1 MNTVSL
7 GQPSTSSSS
16 YNIPGDDYPTRTKRR
31 YGASC
36 ELCRK
41 RKRKCPGRDSEGN
54 SLCTHCREVGVKCVF
69 PPSRAKVAMA
79 SQSIGNV
86 EVDGLRRYIRK
97 LAKSTPEQREM
108 MLTKWAQDDEKKVAL
123 GRRKVMQRL
132 INEEAGIPYEDE
144 DEQPELRNQASTSS
158 LRNRPNKRTRRES
171 ESSYEESDRDRD
183 REMMR
188 GDHEDD
194 IDEEYPSSSASDLS
208 ALRLSLKPEDP
219 PPSELEFSEASD
231 HGEDGEDVDYDSHQR
246 SPYQQHPSYPHQ
258 NPAGTGQR
266 HPYPQFPASYSAA
279 PIPQI
284 RTPVPHA
291 QVSAW
296 TDYLINVTFVNS
308 NIPNVNEEERE
319 VLLKNYFNKYVNEF
333 LLWTVYA
340 HTARHVPSLQ
350 SNVFS
355 YAAKAHILLAGE
367 MSRPSSIPTVQGL
380 LLLSANNAARGM
392 YAQAWHMT
400 ASAVAMIVDLGIHH
414 DGESSKDKSRE
425 PKDTP
430 SPESTS
436 SSGRRK
442 EKERD
447 RGDGGKDRERGA
459 KGYVARQMRL
469 RVFWGAFIWDKLL
482 SLALN
487 RTPLLSLELHRPP
500 LPDPVP
506 STKLW
511 APYIPPY
518 IPVSSRSV
526 PEEHQPG
533 QDETPP
539 LKEVPPLLHSF
550 TPQLGHEEKCFYE
563 SCRANIFLDEVHRFL
578 YRKPWRRLQPWHVRD
593 SVMGMRDRMLG
604 WLKIADRDVVFSDLS
619 RLGGVGGQGCPPPP
633 HILQLNIL
641 IRIIWILLYRPFYYN
656 KASASGA
663 GDANTI
669 STPGSSTSHHGQGT
683 STSTSTSTSTP
694 TSTSSSSS
702 SSYAIT
708 HAVTTC
714 EQASVEINLLF
725 KSYASAFP
733 LAKASYAIVFAAFL
747 AATIDLVVIERRFQ
761 GSDKWKERDEVLE
774 RLRLSQVV
782 LKGGR
787 GSIPGMQESME
798 RLEKRLERVMRAE
811 EEIRV
816 TTNANGNGHGTGTDD
831 VNMNVDTFE
840 DGGASAGVGYT
851 TMGTGHVPQ
860 NQMQL
865 SYSSER
871 QQEQIHTS
879 PSSQRPP
886 RMHGASNIHHS
897 VPMAMSPQHRLTE
910 RKSLPTMSLAIP
922 ESQAYG
928 SLPSANPLM
937 TQSPLPP
944 SATISSSVWQ
954 YPAASQHYSQPPA
967 ATSPQQQQQH
977 QHQHPQQTYPQTH
990 SQSHGQMHDPN
1001 HAQSYG
1007 SPSSSS
1013 FSGYGHNFNYTSSSF
1028 AGIGG
1033 VSMPDEGWNA
1043 WFWPGDG
1050 NTGSYGSSSLGGALG
1065 HEPQAHSQVH
1075 GQGQG
1080 GGGESAGYSGGGGG
1094 ATVGAGGWMM

>member
-1 MNTVSL
+1 
-7 GQPSTSSSS
+7 
-16 YNIPGDDYPTRTKRR
+16 
-31 YGASC
+31 
-36 ELCRK
+36 
-41 RKRKCPGRDSEGN
+41 
-54 SLCTHCREVGVKCVF
+54 
-69 PPSRAKVAMA
+69 MA

-132 INEEAGIPYEDE
+132 INEEAGIPYEE
-144 DEQPELRNQASTSS
+144 DAEEQPELRNQASTSS

-171 ESSYEESDRDRD
+171 ESSYEESDRDRE
-183 REMMR
+183 RMR
-188 GDHEDD
+188 GDHEVD

-246 SPYQQHPSYPHQ
+246 SPYQQYSSYPYQ
-258 NPAGTGQR
+258 NPAGAGQR
-266 HPYPQFPASYSAA
+266 PPYPQFPASYSTVS
-279 PIPQI
+279 IPQI

-296 TDYLINVTFVNS
+296 TDHFINITFVNS

-319 VLLKNYFNKYVNEF
+319 VLLKNYFNWQGPRNCILNQEVLESGLASHPALSSVSALSPSSNSTTTNPNSKYVNEF

-350 SNVFS
+350 PNVFS

-414 DGESSKDKSRE
+414 DKEFWRDKNRE

-430 SPESTS
+430 SPESSS

-442 EKERD
+442 EKEKERERERD
-447 RGDGGKDRERGA
+447 RGDGGRDRERGA

-518 IPVSSRSV
+518 IPVTSRSV
-526 PEEHQPG
+526 PEEHQPR
-533 QDETPP
+533 QDETPS
-539 LKEVPPLLHSF
+539 KDVPPLLHSY

-578 YRKPWRRLQPWHVRD
+578 YRKPWRRLPPWHVRD
-593 SVMGMRDRMLG
+593 SVMGMRERMLG
-604 WLKIADRDVVFSDLS
+604 WLKIADQDVVFSDLS
-619 RLGGVGGQGCPPPP
+619 GLNGAGGQGDPPPP

-641 IRIIWILLYRPFYYN
+641 IRVIWILLYRPFYYN

-669 STPGSSTSHHGQGT
+669 STPGSSTSHHGHGT
-683 STSTSTSTSTP
+683 STSASTSTSTP

-733 LAKASYAIVFAAFL
+733 IAKASYTIVFAAFL
-747 AATIDLVVIERRFQ
+747 AATIDLVVIEKRFQ
-761 GSDKWKERDEVLE
+761 GSEKWKERDEVLE

-798 RLEKRLERVMRAE
+798 QLEKRLERVMRAE

-816 TTNANGNGHGTGTDD
+816 TMNASGNGHETGDAS
-831 VNMNVDTFE
+831 MNVDKSE
-840 DGGASAGVGYT
+840 DGRASVGIGYT
-851 TMGTGHVPQ
+851 TMGTGQIPED
-860 NQMQL
+860 QMQL

-871 QQEQIHTS
+871 QQEQINTL
-879 PSSQRPP
+879 PSSQRSQ
-886 RMHGASNIHHS
+886 RMHGTSNTHHS
-897 VPMAMSPQHRLTE
+897 VPMAMPPQHRLTE

-922 ESQAYG
+922 DSQAYG
-928 SLPSANPLM
+928 SLPSANAALA
-937 TQSPLPP
+937 QSPLPA
-944 SATISSSVWQ
+944 SATMSSPVWQ
-954 YPAASQHYSQPPA
+954 YPAASQHYSQPPSAA
-967 ATSPQQQQQH
+967 ATSPQQQHQH
-977 QHQHPQQTYPQTH
+977 QHQHPQQPYPQTH
-990 SQSHGQMHDPN
+990 SQSYGQMHDPN
-1001 HAQSYG
+1001 YAQSFG

-1033 VSMPDEGWNA
+1033 VSMPEEGWNA

-1050 NTGSYGSSSLGGALG
+1050 TTGSYGSSSLGGALG
-1065 HEPQAHSQVH
+1065 HESQAHSQVQ
-1075 GQGQG
+1075 GQSQG
-1080 GGGESAGYSGGGGG
+1080 GGSESVGYSGGGGG